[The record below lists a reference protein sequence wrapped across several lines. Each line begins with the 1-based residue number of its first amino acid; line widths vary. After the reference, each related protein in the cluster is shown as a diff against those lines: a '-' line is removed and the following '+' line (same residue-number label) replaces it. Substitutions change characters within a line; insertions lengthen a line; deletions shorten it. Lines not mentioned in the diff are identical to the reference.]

1 MVSIKLITCMVLLI
15 IIPNMGIL
23 AQASTGGAE
32 LPVGNY
38 YNFSGQ
44 GIGSFPQNTTWIG
57 FSHAGN
63 GTAYNISIKNGQYGK
78 GLGIAT
84 TNDNYKMS
92 FLRMALTTS
101 LYTMVQL
108 GFSWN
113 DNLSTGF
120 TLVSF
125 PVYYGNSM
133 VGDILINRSQNTT
146 VISAEGAQYRLSH
159 EPRMNE
165 YYDIKLYFSTSYG
178 RNFYLE
184 IFRND
189 SNYVVLPL
197 DIPTET
203 TFGGNLSV
211 MAGGAISN
219 INIYNITDVSEP
231 SGIFQAVQNGTRFN
245 FSNFTIPAVYR
256 PYGTQ
261 NQAILFPS
269 LNSAY
274 YIGWNSDIIKYNYE
288 NGSFSLISTAGADS
302 SFKPVGLYSWLDTIY
317 FLGSGTNSS
326 EIFSLNVTSGRQD
339 NLTLYGLRNPSGL
352 ITPGSDEVVEY
363 NMSGSVTAI
372 NVSTESSS
380 GVISAWPQGTAY
392 SLTGIYA
399 ASGLIMVEGVNV
411 TNGSTVTERIDP
423 VSLSRTIISSN
434 SYSRFDGS
442 VRICKTSSD
451 NEGTSSILSS
461 TLSGET
467 YFTMARAN
475 NEFLQQSI
483 SSVAYAGSTPVIFNG
498 SAYNIMGNSSM
509 ESVPIPVISSSTLWL
524 NGNFS
529 AGSEMNAT
537 EIVVFYHDKA
547 DAFSGKNVSLKIS
560 SHYLLRGLA
569 YVNTTVSSAI
579 GYTVEISMDGFRF
592 VSDNEDLVI
601 NSLVIP
607 DGNYSMSVYVSNN
620 AGYNSTATASCTV
633 DNNDPVV
640 ISTPENGSS
649 VYVGQEIQVSISNV
663 TGFLKAEISM
673 QSMNETT
680 YFTGSEINV
689 TATQGMKQFPVYVN
703 ITDIYGQ
710 VFSRYLTFTVLN
722 TSYSNFSINLYNG
735 EFFSHGNLTLAWMP
749 IKNVSSYG
757 LRVKGKSFLT
767 NVSVEGTNY
776 SMQVGN
782 GNFTL
787 YVFPVL
793 GDGSVLTEFEYNFT
807 VIAFSPGLAVSC
819 SNRSEYSFFGNS
831 MNNSFFIAINSNI
844 TSEIRANFT
853 SPSGAVFDWFNESS
867 SLKVQIYHDSP
878 GFENNGIYTFSYLS
892 ISESGTQTAGAIR
905 IAVNNTIP
913 VISNL
918 PGKSL
923 FMNVSSLHVNLGVP
937 ENSRIFYSLSGAS
950 FQQNYTALENGTVG
964 LRQAEGLY
972 HITLMDVTPSG
983 NFALYNF
990 TVFYSDAEPVISLN
1004 ISAVQARFVNYTTV
1018 NYKVADLAPLR
1029 TIKVEFGNH
1038 VISVGNPAKSGS
1050 FIVFF
1055 NSDGVYNLSVT
1066 AEDLCL
1072 NSNRSA
1078 NVTVNVTYYV
1088 TVSSA
1093 SIASSIFGN
1102 SGKFSIDMTGTNLQ
1116 NVNISWYLDGKY
1128 AGSGKTFSAELP
1140 LGNSNVTCIFGYD
1153 GKTFEI
1159 SRENF
1164 VIGFDPF
1171 YAVLLSIAGISGVRY
1186 TLSRKKDEA
1195 AKGLI
1200 LSNSGKSLREIKA
1213 LGKQTKVPGMSI
1225 RRQVRKLSGSGEIM
1239 IERDLS
1245 SEIYLFVGREG
1256 K

>member
-15 IIPNMGIL
+15 IIPNMGML
-23 AQASTGGAE
+23 AHASTGGAG
-32 LPVGNY
+32 LQAGNY

-44 GIGSFPQNTTWIG
+44 SVGSFPQNATWIG

-63 GTAYNISIKNGQYGK
+63 GTGYNVSIKNGQYGK
-78 GLGIAT
+78 GLSIT
-84 TNDNYKMS
+84 TKDNFTMS
-92 FLRMALTTS
+92 YLRMALATS
-101 LYTMVQL
+101 RYTMVQL

-113 DNLSTGF
+113 DNLSVGY

-125 PVYYGNSM
+125 PIYYGNSM
-133 VGDILINRSQNTT
+133 VGDILINRSQNAT
-146 VISAEGAQYRLSH
+146 VISAVGEEYRLSH
-159 EPRMNE
+159 EPRMNG
-165 YYDIKLYFSTSYG
+165 YYDIKLFFSTSYG
-178 RNFYLE
+178 KNFYLE

-189 SNYVVLPL
+189 SNYIILPL

-203 TFGGNLSV
+203 TYGGNLSI

-231 SGIFQAVQNGTRFN
+231 GGIFQAVQNGTRFN

-269 LNSAY
+269 QNSAY
-274 YIGWNSDIIKYNYE
+274 YIGRNGDIIKYNYE
-288 NGSFSLISTAGADS
+288 NGSFSQIFPAGGDS
-302 SFKPVGLYSWLDTIY
+302 SFKPVGLYSWLNTIY
-317 FLGSGTNSS
+317 FLRSGTNSS
-326 EIFSLNVTSGRQD
+326 TIFSLNVTSGRQY
-339 NLTLYGLRNPSGL
+339 NFTLYGLNNPSGL
-352 ITPGSDEVVEY
+352 ITSGGDEVVEY
-363 NMSGSVTAI
+363 NMTGSLSAI
-372 NVSTESSS
+372 NVSTENST
-380 GVISAWPQGTAY
+380 GVISAWPQGMSY

-399 ASGLIMVEGVNV
+399 ESNFIMVEGVNV

-423 VSLSRTIISSN
+423 VSLSRTMVSCST
-434 SYSRFDGS
+434 YSRFDGS
-442 VRICKTSSD
+442 VRVYKTHSD

-461 TLSGET
+461 TLSGES
-467 YFTMARAN
+467 YFIKAGAN
-475 NEFLQQSI
+475 NEFLQQGI
-483 SSVAYAGSTPVIFNG
+483 SGIAYAGSTPVIFNG
-498 SAYNIMGNSSM
+498 SAYAIIGNSSM
-509 ESVPIPVISSSTLWL
+509 ESLPIPVISSSTLWF

-537 EIVVFYHDKA
+537 EIVIFYHDKA
-547 DAFSGKNVSLKIS
+547 DVFSGKNVSLKIS
-560 SHYLLRGLA
+560 SHYLLKGLA
-569 YVNTTVSSAI
+569 YVNTTVTSAV
-579 GYTVEISMDGFRF
+579 GYTVEISMAGFRF

-601 NSLVIP
+601 NSTGIP

-620 AGYNSTATASCTV
+620 DGYNSTATASCTV
-633 DNNDPVV
+633 DNNNPAV
-640 ISTPENGSS
+640 ISTPDNGSS
-649 VYVGQEIQVSISNV
+649 VYVGQEIQVSVSNI
-663 TGFLKAEISM
+663 TGFLNTEISTP
-673 QSMNETT
+673 SVNETT
-680 YFTGSEINV
+680 YFTSIDINV
-689 TATQGMKQFPVYVN
+689 TATRGKKQFPVYINV
-703 ITDIYGQ
+703 TDIYGQ
-710 VFSRYLTFTVLN
+710 VFSRYLTFTILN
-722 TSYSNFSINLYNG
+722 TSYSDFGINLYNG
-735 EFFSHGNLTLAWMP
+735 EFFSHGNLTLTWTP
-749 IKNVSSYG
+749 ISNVSSYG
-757 LRVKGKSFLT
+757 LRVQGKSFLT

-787 YVFPVL
+787 FVYPVL

-807 VIAFSPGLAVSC
+807 VIAFSPGLAVSR

-831 MNNSFFIAINSNI
+831 LNNSFFIAINSNI

-853 SPSGAVFDWFNESS
+853 SPSGTVFDRFNGPS
-867 SLKVQIYHDSP
+867 SLQVLIGRDSP

-892 ISESGTQTAGAIR
+892 ASESGTQTVGSIR

-913 VISNL
+913 VISNP

-923 FMNVSSLHVNLGVP
+923 FMNVSSLHVNLSVP
-937 ENSRIFYSLSGAS
+937 GNSRMFYSLSAAS
-950 FQQNYTALENGTVG
+950 FQENYTGLENGTVG
-964 LRQAEGLY
+964 LGQAQGLY

-1004 ISAVQARFVNYTTV
+1004 ISAAQARFVNYTTV
-1018 NYKVADLAPLR
+1018 NYTVTDLAPLR
-1029 TIKVEFGNH
+1029 SIEVAFGNH
-1038 VISVGNPAKSGS
+1038 VISVSDPPKNGS
-1050 FIVFF
+1050 FMILF

-1128 AGSGKTFSAELP
+1128 AGSGKTFSTELP

-1159 SRENF
+1159 SRDNF
-1164 VIGFDPF
+1164 VVGFDPF
-1171 YAVLLSIAGISGVRY
+1171 FAVLLSIAGISGVRY

-1195 AKGLI
+1195 AKRLI
-1200 LSNSGKSLREIKA
+1200 LSNSGKSLREIKTV
-1213 LGKQTKVPGMSI
+1213 GRQTRVPGVSI
-1225 RRQVRKLSGSGEIM
+1225 RRQIRKLSGSGEI
-1239 IERDLS
+1239 IVERDLS
-1245 SEIYLFVGREG
+1245 REIYLFISGEG

>member
-15 IIPNMGIL
+15 IIPNMGML
-23 AQASTGGAE
+23 AHASTGGAG
-32 LPVGNY
+32 LQAGNY

-44 GIGSFPQNTTWIG
+44 SVGSFPQNATWIG

-63 GTAYNISIKNGQYGK
+63 GSGYNISIKNGQYGK
-78 GLGIAT
+78 SLSIT
-84 TNDNYKMS
+84 TNDNFTMS
-92 FLRMALTTS
+92 YLRMALATS
-101 LYTMVQL
+101 RYTMVQL

-113 DNLSTGF
+113 DNLSIGD

-133 VGDILINRSQNTT
+133 VGDIFINRSQNAT
-146 VISAEGAQYRLSH
+146 VISAEGAEYRLSH
-159 EPRMNE
+159 EPRMNG
-165 YYDIKLYFSTSYG
+165 YYDIKLFFSTSYG

-189 SNYVVLPL
+189 SNYIILPL
-197 DIPTET
+197 DIPTGT
-203 TFGGNLSV
+203 TYGGNLSI

-231 SGIFQAVQNGTRFN
+231 GGIFRAVQNGTRFN

-269 LNSAY
+269 QNSAY
-274 YIGWNSDIIKYNYE
+274 YIGWNGDIIKYNYE
-288 NGSFSLISTAGADS
+288 NGSFSQISPAGADS
-302 SFKPVGLYSWLDTIY
+302 SFKPIGLYSWLNTIY
-317 FLGSGTNSS
+317 FLRSGTNSS
-326 EIFSLNVTSGRQD
+326 TIFSLNVTSGKQC
-339 NLTLYGLRNPSGL
+339 NFTLYGLSNPSGL
-352 ITPGSDEVVEY
+352 ITSAGDEVVEY
-363 NMSGSVTAI
+363 NTSGSLCAI
-372 NVSTESSS
+372 NVSTENST
-380 GVISAWPQGTAY
+380 GVISAWPEGMSY

-399 ASGLIMVEGVNV
+399 ESGFITVEGVNV

-423 VSLSRTIISSN
+423 VSLSRTMVSSN
-434 SYSRFDGS
+434 TYSRFDGS
-442 VRICKTSSD
+442 VQVYKTSSD

-461 TLSGET
+461 ALSGVS
-467 YFTMARAN
+467 YFTKAGAN

-483 SSVAYAGSTPVIFNG
+483 SSIAYAGSTPVIFNG
-498 SAYNIMGNSSM
+498 SAYAMIGNSSM
-509 ESVPIPVISSSTLWL
+509 ESLPIPVISSSTLWF

-529 AGSEMNAT
+529 TGSEMNAT
-537 EIVVFYHDKA
+537 EIVIFYHDKT
-547 DAFSGKNVSLKIS
+547 DVFSGKNVSLKIS
-560 SHYLLRGLA
+560 SHYLLKGLA
-569 YVNTTVSSAI
+569 YVNTTVTSAV
-579 GYTVEISMDGFRF
+579 GYTVEISMAGFRF

-601 NSLVIP
+601 NSTGIP

-620 AGYNSTATASCTV
+620 DGYNSTATASCTV
-633 DNNDPVV
+633 DNNNPAV

-649 VYVGQEIQVSISNV
+649 VYVGQEIQVSVSNI
-663 TGFLKAEISM
+663 TGFLNAEISTP
-673 QSMNETT
+673 SVNETT
-680 YFTGSEINV
+680 YFTSIDIKV
-689 TATQGMKQFPVYVN
+689 TATGGKKQFPVHINV
-703 ITDIYGQ
+703 TDIYGQ
-710 VFSRYLTFTVLN
+710 VFSRYLTFTILN
-722 TSYSNFSINLYNG
+722 TSYSDFGINLYNG
-735 EFFSHGNLTLAWMP
+735 EFLSHGNLTLTWTP
-749 IKNVSSYG
+749 ISNVSSYG
-757 LRVKGKSFLT
+757 LRVQGKSFLT

-782 GNFTL
+782 GNFKL
-787 YVFPVL
+787 FVYPVL

-831 MNNSFFIAINSNI
+831 LNNSFFIAINSNT

-853 SPSGAVFDWFNESS
+853 SPSGTVFDWFNGSS
-867 SLKVQIYHDSP
+867 SLQVMIGRDSP

-892 ISESGTQTAGAIR
+892 ASESGTQTVGSIR

-913 VISNL
+913 VISNP

-923 FMNVSSLHVNLGVP
+923 FMNVSSFHVNPGVP
-937 ENSRIFYSLSGAS
+937 GNSRMFYSLSAAS
-950 FQQNYTALENGTVG
+950 FQENYTGLENGTVG
-964 LRQAEGLY
+964 LGHAQGLY

-990 TVFYSDAEPVISLN
+990 TVFYSDAEPFISLN
-1004 ISAVQARFVNYTTV
+1004 ISTAQARFVNYTTV
-1018 NYKVADLAPLR
+1018 NYTVTDLAPLR
-1029 TIKVEFGNH
+1029 SIEIAFGNH
-1038 VISVGNPAKSGS
+1038 VNTVSDPPKNGS
-1050 FIVFF
+1050 FMILF

-1128 AGSGKTFSAELP
+1128 AGSGKTFSTELP

-1159 SRENF
+1159 SRDNF
-1164 VIGFDPF
+1164 VVGFDPF
-1171 YAVLLSIAGISGVRY
+1171 FAVLLSIAGITGVRY

-1195 AKGLI
+1195 AKRLI
-1200 LSNSGKSLREIKA
+1200 LSNSGKSLREIKTV
-1213 LGKQTKVPGMSI
+1213 GRQTRVPGVSI
-1225 RRQVRKLSGSGEIM
+1225 RRQVRKLSGSGEI
-1239 IERDLS
+1239 IVERDLS
-1245 SEIYLFVGREG
+1245 REIYLFVSGEG